1 MEIKIDNKKLSDIF
15 NDIIQKDNTPIEQH
29 KELIQTYSKIINTI
43 EEEMFKVESKLNNNN
58 QNPSDN
64 EGEYQIHL

>member
-29 KELIQTYSKIINTI
+29 KELIQTYSKIINNI
-43 EEEMFKVESKLNNNN
+43 EEEMFKVESKLNDNN
-58 QNPSDN
+58 QNSSDN
-64 EGEYQIHL
+64 EGDYQIHL